1 MEISERELTQFLEA
15 TKKQELAT
23 WQRQRTTDELGSF
36 VARRLR
42 ELSDADIDWSDMELA
57 A

>member
-1 MEISERELTQFLEA
+1 MEISEHELVQFLEA

-23 WQRQRTTDELGSF
+23 WQRQRTSEELGSF
-36 VARRLR
+36 VSRRLA
-42 ELSDADIDWSDMELA
+42 LLDTDDLELA